1 MVRWN
6 CFGRSAEAK
15 TSHHEPLERTEQKGR
30 YIMYSTFI
38 RTNDAITFGTK
49 TFKNVLQFNLDK
61 RQIALSE
68 SDREE
73 LRKVFTWNRVSKYYY
88 KSFKT
93 KKAMDN
99 AYKALM
105 LKYGEYFNAAADD
118 EVISEAGKKTS
129 KKSSETKAKKSSKK
143 TSKKTETKVS
153 VKAEP
158 KKEETKVSSSKE
170 IPVDEFLDIVEKE
183 DKNEVLGY
191 EFADVLKCQA
201 ASINKLIESF
211 CDYRAQS
218 DARFSRIEKALAK
231 LSK

>member
-1 MVRWN
+1 M
-6 CFGRSAEAK
+6 
-15 TSHHEPLERTEQKGR
+15 L
-30 YIMYSTFI
+30 STFI
-38 RTNDAITFGTK
+38 RTTDAITFGTK

-118 EVISEAGKKTS
+118 EVISKAGKKTS
-129 KKSSETKAKKSSKK
+129 KKSSAKKTETKVSAKAEPKKSSKK
-143 TSKKTETKVS
+143 TSKTETKVS
-153 VKAEP
+153 ETKTKKAETKVSAP